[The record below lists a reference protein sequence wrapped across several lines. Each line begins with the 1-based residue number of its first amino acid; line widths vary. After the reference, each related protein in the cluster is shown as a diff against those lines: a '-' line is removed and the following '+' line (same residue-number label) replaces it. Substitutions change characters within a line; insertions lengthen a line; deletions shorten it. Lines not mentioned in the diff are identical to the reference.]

1 MKNEYYDFLTPV
13 GRYVSGSMTEPNTTD
28 FYGDPLVVKSG
39 PNKGQPTQRFFFG
52 LAIAKDNPEWGP
64 LYKLIYDTAVLGF
77 PSLFDAQRNC
87 LNPDFAFKITDGD
100 SNIPNAK
107 QNLPCEKEGYPGHWI
122 LKFSGTQPPKC
133 YDLNHRELVGD
144 DLKERLKRGYF
155 IRVQGSVSSN
165 GELSKPG
172 VYINYGAVQLC
183 GYGGEIRGGVDPNEA
198 FAEAP
203 QLPPGASTTPI
214 APVGGMPGAPQ
225 ETDRPAPPDNT
236 PGPPPADNAPVPP
249 PPAQNATQA
258 SPIVT
263 KYLYQNVE
271 YTEEQ
276 LLASG
281 WDEKQILALPHNEIP
296 F

>member
-28 FYGDPLVVKSG
+28 FYGEPLVVKSG

-52 LAIAKDNPEWGP
+52 LAITKDNPRWAS

-77 PSLFDAQRNC
+77 PNLFDAQRNC
-87 LNPDFAFKITDGD
+87 LNNDFAFKITDGD

-107 QNLPCEKEGYPGHWI
+107 GNLPCEKQGYPGHWI
-122 LKFSGTQPPKC
+122 LKFSGTQQPKC
-133 YDLNHRELVGD
+133 YDMNHRELVGD
-144 DLKERLKRGYF
+144 DLKEQLKRGYF
-155 IRVQGSVSSN
+155 IRVQGSVSAN
-165 GELSKPG
+165 GEMTKPG

-183 GYGGEIRGGVDPNEA
+183 GYGDEIRGGVDPHEV

-203 QLPPGASTTPI
+203 QLPPGASATPV
-214 APVGGMPGAPQ
+214 APAGGMPGAPSES
-225 ETDRPAPPDNT
+225 ETTSAPPPADNT
-236 PGPPPADNAPVPP
+236 PGPPP
-249 PPAQNATQA
+249 PAQNAP
-258 SPIVT
+258 PIVT

-271 YTEEQ
+271 YTKEQ

-281 WDEKQILALPHNEIP
+281 WDENQILKLSHNDVP